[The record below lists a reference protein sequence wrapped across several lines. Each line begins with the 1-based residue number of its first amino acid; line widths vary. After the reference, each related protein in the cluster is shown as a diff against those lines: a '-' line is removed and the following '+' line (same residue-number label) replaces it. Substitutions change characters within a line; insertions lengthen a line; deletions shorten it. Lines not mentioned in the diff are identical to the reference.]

1 MLVISNKS
9 FSKVVPIHEGI
20 KLGEL
25 NEAILEEFGVKGVN
39 PLLSYSISN
48 RNMFTTKEKTPPVLV
63 TNKVGLL
70 YYIKTL
76 RENKSHH
83 H

>member
-25 NEAILEEFGVKGVN
+25 NEAILEEFGVKGVI
-39 PLLSYSISN
+39 PLYRIGICSQQ
-48 RNMFTTKEKTPPVLV
+48 RKR
-63 TNKVGLL
+63 LL
-70 YYIKTL
+70 QFLLLTRLAFCTI
-76 RENKSHH
+76 
-83 H
+83 